1 MSFKNLD
8 ELKEES
14 EKNLSDFDDLLDSIS
29 TTEERKKSLWRQIYK
44 NAVTDRTNAYL
55 SWSDLYSKV
64 HGNPTEHAVHG
75 QNLSRYM
82 ERMSKAN
89 DQLLKLAELVAA
101 VKEKEEDESVSE
113 EDLYNQLETTH
124 VTGAKK

>member
-1 MSFKNLD
+1 MNFKNLD

-14 EKNLSDFDDLLDSIS
+14 EKNLSDFNDLLDSIS
-29 TTEERKKSLWRQIYK
+29 TTEERKKSLWRQIYQ
-44 NAVTDRTNAYL
+44 NAVTDRANAFL
-55 SWSDLYSKV
+55 SWTDLYSKV

-75 QNLSRYM
+75 QNLSRYI

-101 VKEKEEDESVSE
+101 AKEKEEDDSVSE

-124 VTGAKK
+124 VKGAKK

>member
-14 EKNLSDFDDLLDSIS
+14 EKNLSDFDNLLDSIS

-44 NAVTDRTNAYL
+44 NAITDRTNAYL
-55 SWSDLYSKV
+55 SWSDLYSRV